1 MTDDEPQPIPQSGR
15 VDDEHLPTEI
25 LLVRHGESAAIVPDT
40 PGSDDPPL
48 SERGEEQ
55 AAAVAARLAAVAI
68 DAVYSSDYARAKQT
82 AAAIAAPHGLTVVEK
97 PEIREVHL
105 GEWNEGGFRKRA
117 ATRDDPHFLAFMETG
132 RWEVIPGAEADD
144 ALRARM
150 VAAVTEIARA
160 HPGGRA
166 VAVCHGG
173 SINAWLADRFGS
185 QRSMVVSI
193 DNTSITRLR
202 TDATNWLVRS
212 VNDVHH
218 LSHGQ
223 L

>member
-1 MTDDEPQPIPQSGR
+1 MAWA
-15 VDDEHLPTEI
+15 VA
-25 LLVRHGESAAIVPDT
+25 SAVVPDT

-48 SERGEEQ
+48 SERGEAQ
-55 AAAVAARLAAVAI
+55 AAAVAARLATVAI
-68 DAVYSSDYARAKQT
+68 DAVYSSDLARAAQT
-82 AAAIAAPHGLTVVEK
+82 AAAIAEPHGLAVVQRADV
-97 PEIREVHL
+97 REVHL

-117 ATRDDPHFLAFMETG
+117 ATNDPDFLAFIASG

-150 VAAVTEIARA
+150 AAAVTDVALA

-166 VAVCHGG
+166 VVVCHGG

-185 QRSMVVSI
+185 ERSMVVSI

-202 TDATNWLVRS
+202 TDGTNWLIRS
-212 VNDVHH
+212 VNDLAH
-218 LSHGQ
+218 L
-223 L
+223 